1 MRLFFSWQSDI
12 PTNKNIIRK
21 SLQKICEELD
31 IEYTEDTRGEAGGDH
46 VVDVLLRKI
55 SNSDIFVGDITIVG
69 KAVNGD
75 PLSNSNV
82 TYELGYAES
91 KLGRSRIIMCMNE
104 EHGTY
109 EDMVFDLGK
118 RMITRLRTAD
128 DKIDATSQKE
138 LTAELKA
145 KINSIIN
152 TGQTQ
157 LTQDVD
163 KFEKT
168 ILYWAHNYGGGFI
181 EQSPHYIGSASQL
194 TVGESIFDREY
205 SAIFYGEYDTKE
217 ATFYL
222 KAIDKLVTKNYLT
235 PVVSST
241 ARTMGIDIGKSW
253 LVTQEGEIVA
263 AAVSE
268 AEVFKMLELK
278 KDKSEQE

>member
-118 RMITRLRTAD
+118 RMITRFKTQAD
-128 DKIDATSQKE
+128 KMNATSQKE

-145 KINSIIN
+145 KIHSIVD
-152 TGQTQ
+152 TGKNQITE
-157 LTQDVD
+157 DVD

-168 ILYWAHNYGGGFI
+168 ILYWAHNFGGGFI
-181 EQSPHYIGSASQL
+181 EQSPDYIGSASQL
-194 TVGESIFDREY
+194 SVGESIFDREY

-222 KAIDKLVTKNYLT
+222 RAIDKLVTKNYLT
-235 PVVSST
+235 PVVSSA
-241 ARTMGIDIGKSW
+241 ARTMGIEIGKSW
-253 LVTQEGEIVA
+253 IVTQEGETVA

-268 AEVFKMLELK
+268 FEVFEMLELK